1 MSDRLTLES
10 VCSEYEM
17 IELMLERLVKVSLQM
32 MMMMMMMLMMMMMMM
47 MMRGDC
53 SFSWKTVATYIA
65 RIERS
70 YSKIQS

>member
-32 MMMMMMMLMMMMMMM
+32 MMMMMMMM

>member
-32 MMMMMMMLMMMMMMM
+32 MMMMMMMM

-53 SFSWKTVATYIA
+53 SFSWNTVATYIA